1 MDEKGWEKP
10 HVTILGI
17 GNTLYSDEGV
27 GIHALPLLEEAFA
40 EDENVELVEGST
52 DGIKLLGPV
61 EEADFLIVIDAI
73 NAGLNGGE
81 LIVLYDDEIP
91 AYYGIKMSIH
101 QVTFQEVL
109 FAAKLRESYPKKIA
123 MIGVQPDS
131 LALGVELSETVKSRL
146 PDLVKRVREEVD
158 AWMTSQFSRKE

>member
-1 MDEKGWEKP
+1 M
-10 HVTILGI
+10 HITILGI

-27 GIHALPLLEEAFA
+27 GIHALPLLEEVFA
-40 EDENVELVEGST
+40 DDENVELVEGST

-73 NAGLNGGE
+73 NAGLEGGS
-81 LIVLYDDEIP
+81 LIALYDDEIP

-109 FAAKLRESYPKKIA
+109 FAAKLRESYPKKIV
-123 MIGVQPDS
+123 MIGVQPES
-131 LALGVELSETVKSRL
+131 LELGVELSEKVRSRL
-146 PDLVKRVREEVD
+146 PQLVERVKAEVD
-158 AWMTSQFSRKE
+158 AWRKENLIPREGMGRG

>member
-1 MDEKGWEKP
+1 M

-27 GIHALPLLEEAFA
+27 GIHALPLLEEVFA
-40 EDENVELVEGST
+40 DDENVELVEGST

-73 NAGLNGGE
+73 NAGLEGGS
-81 LIVLYDDEIP
+81 LIALYDDEIP

-109 FAAKLRESYPKKIA
+109 FAAKLRESYPKKIV
-123 MIGVQPDS
+123 MIGVQPES
-131 LALGVELSETVKSRL
+131 LELGVELSEKVRSRL
-146 PDLVKRVREEVD
+146 PQLVERVKAEVD
-158 AWMTSQFSRKE
+158 AWRKENLVPREGMGRG

>member
-1 MDEKGWEKP
+1 M
-10 HVTILGI
+10 HITILGI

-27 GIHALPLLEEAFA
+27 GIHALPLLEEVFA
-40 EDENVELVEGST
+40 DDEDVELVEGST

-73 NAGLNGGE
+73 NAGLEGGS
-81 LIVLYDDEIP
+81 LIALYDDEIP

-109 FAAKLRESYPKKIA
+109 FAAKLRESYPKKIV
-123 MIGVQPDS
+123 MIGVQPES
-131 LALGVELSETVKSRL
+131 LELGVELSEKVRSRL
-146 PDLVKRVREEVD
+146 PQLVERVKAEVD
-158 AWMTSQFSRKE
+158 AWRKENLIPREGMGRG